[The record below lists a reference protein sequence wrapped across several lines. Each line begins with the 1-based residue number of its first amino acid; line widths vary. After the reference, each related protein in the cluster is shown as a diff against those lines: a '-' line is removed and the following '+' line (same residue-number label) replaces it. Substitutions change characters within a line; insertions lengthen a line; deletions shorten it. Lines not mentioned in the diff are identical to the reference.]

1 MAAAKTT
8 KTPKKEIIRYYG
20 LGRRKSSVAR
30 VYILPGSGKFTIN
43 FKEAKQY
50 LNSDILIK
58 DALSPFEVTGTSNT
72 FDVIANVNGGGLT
85 GQAGAIR
92 LGIARALLEASN
104 NDYHNKLKDA
114 GFLTRDAR
122 VKERKK
128 YGLRK
133 ARRARQFSKR

>member
-1 MAAAKTT
+1 MAEK
-8 KTPKKEIIRYYG
+8 IRYYG

-30 VYILPGSGKFTIN
+30 VYILPGDGKFTIN
-43 FKEAKQY
+43 NKPAKTY

-58 DALSPFEVTGTSNT
+58 DALSPFSVTETTNT

-85 GQAGAIR
+85 GQSGAIR

-104 NDYHNKLKDA
+104 NEYRNKLKDA

-128 YGLRK
+128 FGLRK

>member
-1 MAAAKTT
+1 MAELIK
-8 KTPKKEIIRYYG
+8 YYG

-30 VYILPGSGKFTIN
+30 VYILPGSGKFAIN
-43 FKEAKQY
+43 GKDAKSY

-58 DALSPFEVTGTSNT
+58 DSLSPFAVTETTNT

-85 GQAGAIR
+85 GQSGAIR

-104 NDYHNKLKDA
+104 NEYRNKLKDA

-128 YGLRK
+128 FGLRK

>member
-1 MAAAKTT
+1 MADKV
-8 KTPKKEIIRYYG
+8 RYNG

-30 VYILPGSGKFTIN
+30 VYLVPGKGNFLIN
-43 FKEAKQY
+43 NKPAKEY
-50 LNSDILIK
+50 LNSEILLK
-58 DALSPFEVTGTSNT
+58 DALSPFVVTETQNQ
-72 FDVIANVNGGGLT
+72 FDIFANVNGGGLT

-92 LGIARALLEASN
+92 LGIARGLLESSTE
-104 NDYHNKLKDA
+104 YRNKLKDA

-128 YGLRK
+128 FGLRK

>member
-1 MAAAKTT
+1 MAEA
-8 KTPKKEIIRYYG
+8 IRYYG

-30 VYILPGSGKFTIN
+30 VYIVPGKGNFAIN
-43 FKEAKQY
+43 TKEAKQY

-58 DALSPFEVTGTSNT
+58 DALSPFAVTETQGT
-72 FDVIANVNGGGLT
+72 FDVIAKVNGGGLT

-104 NDYHNKLKDA
+104 NEYRNKLKDA

-128 YGLRK
+128 FGLRK